1 MKLSI
6 SSVTKRFGNLTALDG
21 VSLDIPSGKFVCFLG
36 PSGCGKTTLLR
47 IIAGLDEASDG
58 RIEVDGKDVLS
69 TTAKARNF
77 GIVFQSYSLFPTL
90 TAAQNVAYGLECRN
104 WKKAEITER
113 VSAMLK
119 MVHLDAHA
127 GKLPHQL
134 SGGQQQRIALARAIA
149 PRPSLLLL
157 DEPLSALDAKVR
169 EELRTEIKAVQEKLG
184 ITTIMVTHD
193 QEEALAMADLVVL
206 MRNGKIEQA
215 GTPDELY
222 ERPRTPFV
230 AEFIGR
236 MNFLEVETDGA
247 GRTWLGEV
255 PLRLREAGVQGR
267 SRVCLRPEHIEL
279 GNVERTGENVVAGR
293 VIGISYLGN
302 ITRITMEPVLGGGAL
317 VAELHGRRA
326 SVRTD
331 DLVSMHLPMMSLR
344 RLS

>member
-1 MKLSI
+1 MKLTI
-6 SSVTKRFGNLTALDG
+6 SGVTKRFDSVTALDN
-21 VSLDIPSGKFVCFLG
+21 VSLEIPSGKFVCFLG

-47 IIAGLDEASDG
+47 IIAGLDEASAG

-69 TTAKARNF
+69 TTAKERNF

-90 TAAQNVAYGLECRN
+90 TAAQNVAYGLECRS
-104 WKKAEITER
+104 WKKTEMAER
-113 VSAMLK
+113 VAAMLK

-127 GKLPHQL
+127 KKLPHQL

-149 PRPSLLLL
+149 PQPSLLLL

-206 MRNGKIEQA
+206 MRNGRVEQA

-222 ERPRTPFV
+222 ERPRTAFV

-236 MNFLEVETDGA
+236 MNFLDVETDDQ
-247 GRTWLGEV
+247 GRSWLGQA
-255 PLRLREAGVQGR
+255 PLRLREVGPQGG
-267 SRVCLRPEHIEL
+267 SRVCLRPEHVEL
-279 GNVERTGENVVAGR
+279 GSAERTGENVVAGR
-293 VIGISYLGN
+293 VTDISYLGN
-302 ITRITMEPVLGGGAL
+302 LTRITMQPATGGSPV

-326 SVRTD
+326 PVRLD
-331 DLVSMHLPMMSLR
+331 DSISMHLPMLSLR